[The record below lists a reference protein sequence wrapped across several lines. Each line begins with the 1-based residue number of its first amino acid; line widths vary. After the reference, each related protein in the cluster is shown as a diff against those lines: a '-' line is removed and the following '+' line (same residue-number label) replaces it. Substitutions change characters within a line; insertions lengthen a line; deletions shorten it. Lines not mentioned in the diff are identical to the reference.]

1 MKFNFQRKYLSFPY
15 VVFLL
20 GFIVLPLIII
30 FYYAFTNRDG
40 ELSLDAAS
48 LFFNNPQRVAILF
61 NSIGYAL
68 MNTVITLLIG
78 YPIAMILANKKY
90 NKNTVIVLMFV
101 MPMWINF
108 VIRTWAT
115 KDLLFWLGI
124 TAPPNP
130 NFGLA
135 VTIGLIY
142 NFLPFVILPLYTT
155 MLKMDKSQI
164 EASQDL
170 GARPHQ
176 TFFKVI
182 IPMTMPGI
190 ISAATMVFMPTISS
204 QVIPTILSERKIIL
218 FGEAI
223 YDAYFRSG
231 TPDAINIGSFMSLVM
246 LVFIVLSLFLT
257 KIFSKKE
264 QAARSSLW

>member
-20 GFIVLPLIII
+20 GFIVLPLLII

-68 MNTVITLLIG
+68 MNTIITLLIG

-264 QAARSSLW
+264 QAARSSIW

>member
-1 MKFNFQRKYLSFPY
+1 MKFNFQRKYLAFPY
-15 VVFLL
+15 IVFLI
-20 GFIVLPLIII
+20 GFIVLPLIIV
-30 FYYAFTNRDG
+30 FYYAFTDRQGNI
-40 ELSLDAAS
+40 SLESAL
-48 LFFNNPQRVAILF
+48 LFVNNPQRINILF
-61 NSIGYAL
+61 NSMWYAL
-68 MNTVITLLIG
+68 LNTILCLLIG

-90 NKNTVIVLMFV
+90 NKNAVVVLLFV

-130 NFGLA
+130 NFPLA
-135 VTIGLIY
+135 VTIGLVY

-155 MLKMDKSQI
+155 MLRMDKSQI
-164 EASQDL
+164 EAAQDL
-170 GARPHQ
+170 GATPKQ
-176 TFFKVI
+176 TFFQVI

-204 QVIPTILSERKIIL
+204 QVIPTILSEKKIIL

-223 YDAYFRSG
+223 YDAYFRSSASN
-231 TPDAINIGSFMSLVM
+231 AINIGSFMSLVM
-246 LVFIVLSLFLT
+246 LAFIGITLYVTRKFNQ
-257 KIFSKKE
+257 KE
-264 QAARSSLW
+264 STHRTSLW

>member
-1 MKFNFQRKYLSFPY
+1 MKFNFQRKYLAFPY
-15 VVFLL
+15 IVFLI
-20 GFIVLPLIII
+20 GFIVLPLIIVL
-30 FYYAFTNRDG
+30 YYAFTDRQGNI
-40 ELSLDAAS
+40 SLESAL
-48 LFFNNPQRVAILF
+48 LFINNPQRISILI
-61 NSIGYAL
+61 NSFWYAAL
-68 MNTVITLLIG
+68 NTILCLLIG

-90 NKNTVIVLMFV
+90 NKNAVIVLLFV

-130 NFGLA
+130 NFALA
-135 VTIGLIY
+135 VTVGLVY

-155 MLKMDKSQI
+155 MLRMDKSQI
-164 EASQDL
+164 EAAQDL
-170 GARPHQ
+170 GATPKQ
-176 TFFKVI
+176 TFLKVI

-204 QVIPTILSERKIIL
+204 QVIPTILSEKKIIL

-223 YDAYFRSG
+223 YDAYFRSSNAN
-231 TPDAINIGSFMSLVM
+231 AINIGSFMSLVM
-246 LVFIVLSLFLT
+246 LVFIGLT
-257 KIFSKKE
+257 LYITRKFNQKE
-264 QAARSSLW
+264 TTRRTSLW

>member
-1 MKFNFQRKYLSFPY
+1 MKFNFQRKYLAFPY
-15 VVFLL
+15 LVFLI
-20 GFIVLPLIII
+20 GFIALPLLIV

-40 ELSLDAAS
+40 QFSLDAAGA
-48 LFFNNPQRVAILF
+48 FFNNPQRISILLNSIWYAIL
-61 NSIGYAL
+61 
-68 MNTVITLLIG
+68 NTTLTLLIG

-90 NKNTVIVLMFV
+90 NKNIVIVLLFV

-115 KDLLFWLGI
+115 KDLLFWIGI

-130 NFGLA
+130 NFALA
-135 VTIGLIY
+135 VTIGLVY

-155 MLKMDKSQI
+155 MLKMDRSQI
-164 EASQDL
+164 EAAQDL
-170 GARPHQ
+170 GATPVQ
-176 TFFKVI
+176 TFLKVI

-190 ISAATMVFMPTISS
+190 VSAATMVFMPTISS

-223 YDAYFRSG
+223 YDAYFRSS
-231 TPDAINIGSFMSLVM
+231 TSSAINIGSFMSLVM
-246 LVFIVLSLFLT
+246 LVFIALSLYLT
-257 KIFSKKE
+257 RRFNKKE
-264 QAARSSLW
+264 TSSRTSLW

>member
-1 MKFNFQRKYLSFPY
+1 M
-15 VVFLL
+15 
-20 GFIVLPLIII
+20 
-30 FYYAFTNRDG
+30 
-40 ELSLDAAS
+40 
-48 LFFNNPQRVAILF
+48 
-61 NSIGYAL
+61 
-68 MNTVITLLIG
+68 
-78 YPIAMILANKKY
+78 
-90 NKNTVIVLMFV
+90 
-101 MPMWINF
+101 
-108 VIRTWAT
+108 
-115 KDLLFWLGI
+115 
-124 TAPPNP
+124 
-130 NFGLA
+130 
-135 VTIGLIY
+135 
-142 NFLPFVILPLYTT
+142 ILPLYTT

-164 EASQDL
+164 EAAQDL
-170 GARPHQ
+170 GATPLQ
-176 TFFKVI
+176 TFYKVI

-190 ISAATMVFMPTISS
+190 VAAATMVFMPTISS